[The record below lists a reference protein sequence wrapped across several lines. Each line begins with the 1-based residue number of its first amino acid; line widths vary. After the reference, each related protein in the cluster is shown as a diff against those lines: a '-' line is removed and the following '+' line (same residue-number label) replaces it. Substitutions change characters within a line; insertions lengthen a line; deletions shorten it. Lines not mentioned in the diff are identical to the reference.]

1 MPTLQNIEVNKL
13 IYRHSGIRMNVNLY
27 FFFSVNELQHTPI
40 NNKNALTKLHRRKE
54 KKVKKKKERKEI
66 ITVHMSLHLNDSH
79 YIIQY

>member
-27 FFFSVNELQHTPI
+27 FFSVNELQHTPI

-54 KKVKKKKERKEI
+54 KKVKKNNGHKAK
-66 ITVHMSLHLNDSH
+66 N
-79 YIIQY
+79 

>member
-13 IYRHSGIRMNVNLY
+13 IYRHSGIRMNVNLFFVFF

-54 KKVKKKKERKEI
+54 KKVKRKKI
-66 ITVHMSLHLNDSH
+66 NNYCTYVPAP
-79 YIIQY
+79 